1 MVSSSA
7 LVTKTPH
14 DALFKSVFQHPENA
28 VTELQHVLAPEPVS
42 AIDWATLK
50 LEPGSFVDEKFAYE
64 HSDLLFSADARGS
77 GERVLVYVLFEHQST
92 AEPKMALRL
101 LSYMVR
107 IWERFSDDEKNK
119 KSPLPL
125 IVIEAAAR
133 GGRPRGR
140 PSSTSSTSNSGS
152 RPPGVEGPDGER
164 GPVGVVPRR
173 NGSERIEAAEL
184 AVEPLEVVLVP
195 HAEDEAGAVTLGVGV
210 EVLDGPVVEGVG
222 VPGVEAGGVLQGV
235 EGPVVVARAM

>member
-1 MVSSSA
+1 MVSSA
-7 LVTKTPH
+7 VPVTKTPH
-14 DALFKSVFQHPENA
+14 DAPFKSVFQQPENA
-28 VTELQHVLAPEPVS
+28 AAELQFVLPAEHVS
-42 AIDWATLK
+42 AIDWSTLK
-50 LEPGSFVDEKFAYE
+50 L
-64 HSDLLFSADARGS
+64 DLLFSADARGS

>member
-1 MVSSSA
+1 M
-7 LVTKTPH
+7 
-14 DALFKSVFQHPENA
+14 
-28 VTELQHVLAPEPVS
+28 
-42 AIDWATLK
+42 
-50 LEPGSFVDEKFAYE
+50 
-64 HSDLLFSADARGS
+64 
-77 GERVLVYVLFEHQST
+77 
-92 AEPKMALRL
+92 
-101 LSYMVR
+101 
-107 IWERFSDDEKNK
+107 
-119 KSPLPL
+119 
-125 IVIEAAAR
+125 IEADLAAGR
-133 GGRPRGR
+133 GATSR
-140 PSSTSSTSNSGS
+140 PSSTWSRRASGRS
-152 RPPGVEGPDGER
+152 WPPGVEGPDGER